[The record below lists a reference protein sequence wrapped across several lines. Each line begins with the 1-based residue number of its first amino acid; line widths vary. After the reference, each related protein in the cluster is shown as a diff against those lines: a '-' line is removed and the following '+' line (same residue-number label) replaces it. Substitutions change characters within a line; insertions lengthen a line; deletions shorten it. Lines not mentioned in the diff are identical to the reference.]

1 MAELQK
7 YVDATVE
14 VVTSDGR
21 VIGTLKGF
29 DQVINLILAS
39 CHERIFSETEGVE
52 RVSLGLYIIRGD
64 NICLIGEIDQERDA
78 SINLSEIKAAP
89 INDISKR

>member
-21 VIGTLKGF
+21 GTLKGF

-89 INDISKR
+89 INDISK